1 MFHVSL
7 LRKANVD
14 LTWILPQVPI
24 EIKKDLMLEL
34 RPTRILDQGVKELQ
48 NKRIPIVRI
57 LLQNTQIEE
66 EIWEREFE
74 MKKK

>member
-1 MFHVSL
+1 
-7 LRKANVD
+7 
-14 LTWILPQVPI
+14 
-24 EIKKDLMLEL
+24 MLEL

-66 EIWEREFE
+66 EIWEGEFE

>member
-1 MFHVSL
+1 L